1 MALPIK
7 PHTLRYFPPVERL
20 TDLGVQRV
28 PSWDGESFE
37 VRGQVTPGAY
47 ALMVERFGIELE
59 KPMLLLCDLE
69 AGDLMTVGGTL
80 VFDGRRYAIKAPPKR
95 WQAIAPTFA
104 ELAIEELDHE
114 TISE

>member
-7 PHTLRYFPPVERL
+7 PHTLRYYPPRERL

-28 PSWDGESFE
+28 PSWDGESFGF
-37 VRGQVTPGAY
+37 RGQLTPGAY
-47 ALMVERFGIELE
+47 SMVVERFGIELE

-69 AGDLMTVGGTL
+69 HGDHMVVGGIVTHAE
-80 VFDGRRYAIKAPPKR
+80 RRYAVKAPPKR

-104 ELAIEELDHE
+104 EVALEELDHE
-114 TISE
+114 AEDE